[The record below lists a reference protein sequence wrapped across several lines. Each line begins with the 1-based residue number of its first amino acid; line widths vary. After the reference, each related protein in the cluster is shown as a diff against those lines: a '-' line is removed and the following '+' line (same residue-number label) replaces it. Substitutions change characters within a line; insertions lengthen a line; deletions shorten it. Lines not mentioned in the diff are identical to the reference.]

1 MGEILYDEEAREKL
15 MEGINLVANTIKC
28 TLGPQARTVVIKQ
41 NGKPVVINDGVT
53 IAKAIKSDNEFVQM
67 GVELMQEVASQ
78 AQENSG
84 DGTTTATI
92 MAQTLC
98 EYGLA
103 SVKQGDNPVELKKML
118 DNDVRVVLA
127 KLDTMSTQI
136 KGREELE
143 SVASIAANNDSKL
156 GELIADIV
164 EKVGRDGIISIEDGQ
179 SLDTTFDIIEGMELD
194 SGYMSHL
201 MINNSDGTHCEFED
215 CLVLM
220 SNETINNFQELLPA
234 LEISMSQKKPLLIM
248 CKELEGTAFPNL
260 LANVHNKIV
269 NACAM
274 KAPDFGDEQVEI
286 LKDIQ
291 SLIGGKVF
299 NADLGMKISDVKLED
314 LGIVDKAKIGQL
326 STTFIHECSI
336 EESEGITSRAQELLN
351 QMEAQKN
358 EWFKEKLH
366 KRIGRLTGGV
376 ALIKVGGSTDTE
388 IRETTERLDD
398 ALNATR
404 AALQEGIVV
413 GGGLALWNCV
423 DDGLCGIMCSALKT
437 PIRQILKNSGLELSY
452 SHLSERD
459 GYDAKNDVY
468 TDMWEAGILD
478 PVKITKSAL
487 VTAASIA
494 GLVLTTEVLVGSD
507 EEEVQ
512 YYGG

>member
-1 MGEILYDEEAREKL
+1 MSEILYDEEAREKL

-41 NGKPVVINDGVT
+41 NNKPVVINDGVT
-53 IAKAIKSDNEFVQM
+53 IAKAIKSDDEFVQM

-92 MAQTLC
+92 MAQQLC
-98 EYGLA
+98 YYGLNA
-103 SVKQGDNPVELKKML
+103 VKSGDNPVELKKML
-118 DNDVRVVLA
+118 DNDVRFVLD
-127 KLDTMSTQI
+127 KLDNMSTKI

-143 SVASIAANNDSKL
+143 SVATIAANNDSEL

-164 EKVGRDGIISIEDGQ
+164 DEVGRDGIISIEDGQ
-179 SLDTTFDIIEGMELD
+179 SLDTTFDIIEGMELE

-201 MINNSDGTHCEFED
+201 MINNEEGTHCEFEN

-220 SNETINNFQELLPA
+220 SNETINNIQELLPA
-234 LEISMSQKKPLLIM
+234 LEISMSEKKPLLIM

-260 LANVHNKIV
+260 LANVHNKII
-269 NACAM
+269 NACSM
-274 KAPDFGDEQVEI
+274 KTPDFGDEQVEI
-286 LKDIQ
+286 LKDVQ
-291 SLIGGKVF
+291 SMIGGKVF
-299 NADLGMKISDVKLED
+299 NADLGMKISDVTLED
-314 LGIVDKAKIGQL
+314 LGLVNKVKIGQL
-326 STTFIHECSI
+326 STTMIHEATSEQDNSI
-336 EESEGITSRAQELLN
+336 NARAQELLN
-351 QMEAQKN
+351 QMKAQKN

-388 IRETTERLDD
+388 IRETKERLDD

-423 DDGLCGIMCSALKT
+423 DDGLCGIMRSALKA
-437 PIRQILKNSGLELSY
+437 PIRQLAENSGHELSY
-452 SHLSERD
+452 TQLSERD
-459 GYDAKNDVY
+459 GFDANNDCY
-468 TDMWEAGILD
+468 ADMWEAGILD

-487 VTAASIA
+487 ITAASIA
-494 GLVLTTEVLVGSD
+494 GLVFTTEVLVGSD
-507 EEEVQ
+507 EEEVP
-512 YYGG
+512 YYG

>member
-1 MGEILYDEEAREKL
+1 MMSEILFEEEARDKL

-53 IAKAIKSDNEFVQM
+53 IAKAIKSDDEFVQM

-118 DNDVRVVLA
+118 DNDVRFVLA
-127 KLDTMSTQI
+127 KLDEMSTQI

-143 SVASIAANNDSKL
+143 SVATIAANNDLEL

-164 EKVGRDGIISIEDGQ
+164 EKVGRDGIISIENGQ
-179 SLDTTFDIIEGMELD
+179 SLDTTFDVIEGMELD

-201 MINNSDGTHCEFED
+201 MINNEQGTHCEFEN

-220 SNETINNFQELLPA
+220 SNETINSFQELLPA

-269 NACAM
+269 NACAI
-274 KAPDFGDEQVEI
+274 KTPDFGDEQVEI

-299 NADLGMKISDVKLED
+299 NADLGDKISKITLDD
-314 LGIVDKAKIGQL
+314 LGVVDKVKVGQL
-326 STTFIHECSI
+326 STTLIHDATI
-336 EESEGITSRAQELLN
+336 EQGEKINARGEELAN
-351 QMEAQKN
+351 QMKSQTN

-366 KRIGRLTGGV
+366 KRIGRLLGGV
-376 ALIKVGGSTDTE
+376 ALIKVGGSTEIE
-388 IRETTERLDD
+388 IRETKERLDD
-398 ALNATR
+398 ALNATK

-423 DDGLCGIMCSALKT
+423 DDSLCGIMRSALKA
-437 PIRQILKNSGLELSY
+437 PIRQLLANSGLTLSY

-487 VTAASIA
+487 VVAASIA
-494 GLVLTTEVLVGSD
+494 GLVFTTEVLVGSD

-512 YYGG
+512 YYG

>member
-1 MGEILYDEEAREKL
+1 MMVEIVYDEEARDKL
-15 MEGINLVANTIKC
+15 LEGINLVANTIKC

-41 NGKPVVINDGVT
+41 NRKPVVINDGVT
-53 IAKAIKSDNEFVQM
+53 IAKAIKSDDEFVQM

-92 MAQTLC
+92 MAQQLC
-98 EYGLA
+98 QYGLA

-118 DNDVRVVLA
+118 DADVRLVLER
-127 KLDTMSTQI
+127 LDRMSTKI
-136 KGREELE
+136 KNREELE
-143 SVASIAANNDSKL
+143 SVATIAANNDSEL
-156 GELIADIV
+156 GSLIADIV

-201 MINNSDGTHCEFED
+201 MINNEQGTHCEFEN

-234 LEISMSQKKPLLIM
+234 LEILMAQKKPLLIM

-274 KAPDFGDEQVEI
+274 KTPDFGDEQVEI

-299 NADLGMKISDVKLED
+299 NADLGDKISKLTLDD
-314 LGIVDKAKIGQL
+314 LGIVDKVKVGQL
-326 STTFIHECSI
+326 STTFIHDATI
-336 EESEGITSRAQELLN
+336 EQSEIITARGQELAN
-351 QMEAQKN
+351 QMEAQTN

-366 KRIGRLTGGV
+366 KRIGRLLGGV
-376 ALIKVGGSTDTE
+376 ALIKVGGSTETE
-388 IRETTERLDD
+388 IRETKERLDD

-423 DDGLCGIMCSALKT
+423 DDGLCGILRSALKS
-437 PIRQILKNSGLELSY
+437 PIRQLLENSGLELSY

-487 VTAASIA
+487 VVAASIA
-494 GLVLTTEVLVGSD
+494 GLVFTTEVLVGSD

-512 YYGG
+512 FYG